1 MSVTVES
8 EQAPEQ
14 ELAAGPAQA
23 GKPAWRGWRP
33 ILGRPVRVFE
43 PSFSGTGL
51 TMAAWFFALSLVPSL
66 LPRSGMV
73 QGVVSGVTVIIGYA
87 FGAACQAIWEFLG
100 IPKPRGRVRT
110 VLVWVTVGLG
120 IWAAVFTGWRMVG

>member
-1 MSVTVES
+1 MSVAVES
-8 EQAPEQ
+8 EQTPER
-14 ELAAGPAQA
+14 ELPSESGERV
-23 GKPAWRGWRP
+23 KPAWRGWRP
-33 ILGRPVRVFE
+33 LLGRPLRVFE

-51 TMAAWFFALSLVPSL
+51 TMAAWFIALSLVPSL

-110 VLVWVTVGLG
+110 VL
-120 IWAAVFTGWRMVG
+120 I